1 MKNFID
7 FTNEKLTLDDISKM
21 KLDGRWVSANTVQF
35 EDLQEG
41 NIIETINNERYICA
55 PYKIA
60 NQLLHISLQNNPFI
74 FIRIKDFLSYGF
86 MNYNSYCDTFPKTR
100 LGSKQFTIKR
110 VYTRKKSYKTAEEL
124 EKDLKNINKF

>member
-7 FTNEKLTLDDISKM
+7 FINEKLTLNDISKM
-21 KLDGRWVSANTVQF
+21 KLGGRWVSANTIQF

-41 NIIETINNERYICA
+41 NIIETMNNERYICA
-55 PYKIA
+55 THKIA
-60 NQLLHISLQNNPFI
+60 NQFLHISSQNDPFV
-74 FIRIKDFLSYGF
+74 FICIRDFSSYGY
-86 MNYNSYCDTFPKTR
+86 MNYDSYCETFPKTR
-100 LGSKQFTIKR
+100 LGNKQFTIKR